1 VPWEHLCD
9 CYIQQAKVVNT
20 GGGMQKLR
28 RRILQAS
35 AGFMLAGPMLGQR
48 QTLAQTPECADS
60 ATPRQIEGPFYTPET
75 PRRSNLVDGLPSEIL
90 VLEGRVLSTTCRPIA
105 NAIVDLW
112 SCDSEGVYDNTGFK
126 LRGHQITDSQGRFRF
141 ETLMPGSYGNAS
153 FRRTPHLHV
162 KVQGPA
168 TPLLTTQL
176 YFPDQALN
184 RRDGFFDPALLL
196 KFEQNSAQAKRA
208 TFDFVLATRVKG

>member
-1 VPWEHLCD
+1 MLR
-9 CYIQQAKVVNT
+9 
-20 GGGMQKLR
+20 LR
-28 RRILQAS
+28 RKILQAS
-35 AGFMLAGPMLGQR
+35 AGLVLVGPLFGQR
-48 QTLAQTPECADS
+48 QALAQTPQCADS
-60 ATPRQIEGPFYTPET
+60 ATPRQIEGPFYTPQT
-75 PRRSNLVDGLPSEIL
+75 PRRSNLVDGLPGEMLI
-90 VLEGRVLSTTCRPIA
+90 LEGRVLSTNCQPIA

-141 ETLMPGSYGNAS
+141 ETLVPGAYGNVS
-153 FRRTPHLHV
+153 FQRTPHLHV

-184 RRDGFFDPALLL
+184 KRDGFFDPALLMAVQ
-196 KFEQNSAQAKRA
+196 QNTAKSKRA
-208 TFDFVLATRVKG
+208 TFDFVLPVRAKG